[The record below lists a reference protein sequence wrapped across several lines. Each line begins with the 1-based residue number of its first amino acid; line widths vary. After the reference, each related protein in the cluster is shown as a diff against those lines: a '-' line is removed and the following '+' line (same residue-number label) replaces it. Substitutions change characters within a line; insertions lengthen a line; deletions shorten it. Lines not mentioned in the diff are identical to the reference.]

1 MPKMESAGK
10 VRQISLA
17 QIKESKNVRTEYA
30 DIEELAE
37 SIRTVGLIEPVAGKS
52 LGKNSDGVEEYELV
66 AGYRRPRA
74 FQYLCDKGESFSM
87 IDAVVVQGDKLT
99 IQLVENL
106 QRSDLSP
113 GDREAGIFQ
122 LAEAGN
128 GIKEIAFRLSKGEA
142 FVSRNLAAFK
152 VRNYLAGEALKEN
165 VRLKKLMDVVKKNK
179 NPDKGIIKQVQDG
192 LEAGEKWLAEIYDL
206 STQALNEIQGVKKSD
221 LVSMARRL
229 VEGGGTVSCAR
240 RLMREYNSKAEPPPL
255 IPPKETEPAS
265 AKEGDAEAVA
275 AQGDIDPLAGNTTD
289 DSARGGDA
297 GEGAFDPGKAGEP
310 FAAPQKPAPAKKPA
324 EKPSIRSLD
333 DPPPHKMVDL
343 NSVQVIIKEYIDL
356 IGNTE
361 AGAGYQYK
369 TDAAYEIWAHL
380 LKGL

>member
-1 MPKMESAGK
+1 MESAGK

-37 SIRTVGLIEPVAGKS
+37 SIRTVGLIEPVAVKS
-52 LGKNSDGVEEYELV
+52 LGKNRDGVEEYELV
-66 AGYRRPRA
+66 AGYRRHRA

-87 IDAVVVQGDKLT
+87 IDAVIVQGDKLT

-128 GIKEIAFRLSKGEA
+128 GIKEIAFRLSKSEA
-142 FVSRNLAAFK
+142 FVSRNLVAHR
-152 VRNYLAGEALKEN
+152 VRESLEKEALAAIKRIEDIVAVLNKTPPIGWRDEN
-165 VRLKKLMDVVKKNK
+165 QQNEALA
-179 NPDKGIIKQVQDG
+179 G
-192 LEAGEKWLAEIYDL
+192 LEAAKKWLADIYGL
-206 STQALNEIQGVKKSD
+206 STQALNEIQGVKKEG
-221 LVSMARRL
+221 LVDISHRL
-229 VEGGGTVSCAR
+229 IDEGGTVAAAR

-255 IPPKETEPAS
+255 IPPKEMEPAPAKGGDVEAS
-265 AKEGDAEAVA
+265 AEDGAGGD
-275 AQGDIDPLAGNTTD
+275 
-289 DSARGGDA
+289 DA
-297 GEGAFDPGKAGEP
+297 GETAFDPGNEGEP
-310 FAAPQKPAPAKKPA
+310 PTAPHKPAPAKKPA
-324 EKPSIRSLD
+324 ENPSVRSLG

-369 TDAAYEIWAHL
+369 TDAAYEIWVHL

>member
-1 MPKMESAGK
+1 MESAGK

-37 SIRTVGLIEPVAGKS
+37 SIRTVGLIEPVAVKS
-52 LGKNSDGVEEYELV
+52 LGKNGDGIEEYELV
-66 AGYRRPRA
+66 AGYRRHRA

-113 GDREAGIFQ
+113 RDREAGIFQ

-128 GIKEIAFRLSKGEA
+128 GIKEIAARLSKGEP
-142 FVSRNLAAFK
+142 FVSKNLVAHKVRGNLEKEALAAIRRIEGIIAVLDK
-152 VRNYLAGEALKEN
+152 EPSLGYRDENQWNDALAG
-165 VRLKKLMDVVKKNK
+165 
-179 NPDKGIIKQVQDG
+179 
-192 LEAGEKWLAEIYDL
+192 LETAKKWLADIYDL
-206 STQALNEIQGVKKSD
+206 STQALNEIQGVKKES
-221 LVSMARRL
+221 LVDMSHRL
-229 VEGGGTVSCAR
+229 IDEGGTVAAAR
-240 RLMREYNSKAEPPPL
+240 RMMREYNVKAEPPPL
-255 IPPKETEPAS
+255 IPPKETKPAA
-265 AKEGDAEAVA
+265 AKASDTEAA
-275 AQGDIDPLAGNTTD
+275 AIQGDIDPLAGNAAD
-289 DSARGGDA
+289 DGSGGDDA
-297 GEGAFDPGKAGEP
+297 GEAAFDPGNAGEMSP
-310 FAAPQKPAPAKKPA
+310 APQKPAKKTA
-324 EKPSIRSLD
+324 EKPSVRSLG

-361 AGAGYQYK
+361 AGASYQYK